1 MNELI
6 EIPTS
11 YLESAGV
18 GPIAKALIGLL
29 ILVIGLILV
38 NLSCRL
44 VSRLLNRVDF
54 LKRQGKDGATN
65 LVEPIVALTKA
76 ILVVFVLMSVLQYYG
91 LTDVLAPLKD
101 MVNKFVNAIP
111 NIIGASIIAYTGWI
125 LAKIVADLVK
135 IALSGVDDRIAART
149 GDKDLKISNFCSAFI
164 FGAIL
169 LPISVAALGVLSIP
183 AITDPASAMIHK
195 LMAAIPNI
203 VGAGVILLVVYVVTK
218 FVLYVL
224 VGLLEGMSID
234 SIPEKLGV
242 ENLFTKDFTP
252 TKLVSWSVMFFS
264 MLAASVAA
272 IDTLGIDIVT
282 VIFSRILEFSGGILV
297 GAIILLVG
305 NFLSNVVYEKISVNG
320 SKSTANI
327 AKFAI
332 LGLVFAMGLR
342 AMGLADN
349 IVNMAFGL
357 TIGGAAIAVALAFG
371 LGGRDAAKV
380 IADSWAAKVSGGKK

>member
-1 MNELI
+1 M
-6 EIPTS
+6 
-11 YLESAGV
+11 
-18 GPIAKALIGLL
+18 
-29 ILVIGLILV
+29 
-38 NLSCRL
+38 
-44 VSRLLNRVDF
+44 
-54 LKRQGKDGATN
+54 
-65 LVEPIVALTKA
+65 
-76 ILVVFVLMSVLQYYG
+76 
-91 LTDVLAPLKD
+91 
-101 MVNKFVNAIP
+101 
-111 NIIGASIIAYTGWI
+111 
-125 LAKIVADLVK
+125 
-135 IALSGVDDRIAART
+135 
-149 GDKDLKISNFCSAFI
+149 

-195 LMAAIPNI
+195 LMAAVPNI

-218 FVLYVL
+218 FVLHVL
-224 VGLLEGMSID
+224 GGLLEGMSID

-332 LGLVFAMGLR
+332 LGLVIAMGLR

-380 IADSWAAKVSGGKK
+380 IADNWAAKVSDDKK